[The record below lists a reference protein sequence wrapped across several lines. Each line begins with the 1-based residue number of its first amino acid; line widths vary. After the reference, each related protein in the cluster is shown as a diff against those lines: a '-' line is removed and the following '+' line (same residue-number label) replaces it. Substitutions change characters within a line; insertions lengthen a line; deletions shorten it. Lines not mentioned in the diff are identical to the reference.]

1 MSQHSAR
8 TDEASSPNAAQ
19 ANDPKSGAG
28 PRDGR
33 WKIMLTK
40 GVVHVVVL
48 AAFLGVGFWAGP
60 WLKGLYEGGSQKPP
74 YVSGNYEAIYR
85 QAGKPVV
92 MFSKSACPYCAQ
104 ARELLTREHVEFA
117 ERVVD
122 QSPEA
127 QRWFETLGGKGV
139 PLLFIGER
147 RIVGFREDVIRTSLA
162 QARH

>member
-1 MSQHSAR
+1 MNPSNS
-8 TDEASSPNAAQ
+8 AQ
-19 ANDPKSGAG
+19 ANEAKNGAG
-28 PRDGR
+28 PRHGR
-33 WKIMLTK
+33 WKNTLTN

-48 AAFLGVGFWAGP
+48 AAFLGVGLWAGP
-60 WLKGLYEGGSQKPP
+60 RLKGLYEDASRELP
-74 YVSGNYEAIYR
+74 YVNGNYEAIYR

-92 MFSKSACPYCAQ
+92 MFSKSTCPYCAH
-104 ARELLTREHVEFA
+104 ARELLTNEHVEFA
-117 ERVVD
+117 ELVVD

-147 RIVGFREDVIRTSLA
+147 RIVGFREDLIRTSLA

>member
-1 MSQHSAR
+1 MSESNS
-8 TDEASSPNAAQ
+8 TQ
-19 ANDPKSGAG
+19 ANDLKNGAG
-28 PRDGR
+28 PRHDR
-33 WKIMLTK
+33 WKSRLVK

-48 AAFLGVGFWAGP
+48 AAFLGVGLWAGP
-60 WLKGLYEGGSQKPP
+60 RLKGLYEDASREPP
-74 YVSGNYEAIYR
+74 YVNGNYEAIYR

-92 MFSKSACPYCAQ
+92 MFSKSTCPYCAR
-104 ARELLTREHVEFA
+104 ARELLTREHVDFV

-139 PLLFIGER
+139 PLLFIGDR

-162 QARH
+162 QVRH